1 MEYIWWLGKRVFS
14 SLRGYY
20 LRRRTQKE
28 MSKMVLSDWAKAVR
42 MKCWQALKL
51 YTKFHG
57 ERRRHDTELTCQIRA

>member
-1 MEYIWWLGKRVFS
+1 
-14 SLRGYY
+14 
-20 LRRRTQKE
+20 
-28 MSKMVLSDWAKAVR
+28 MVLSDWAKAVR